1 MARKIIVGI
10 LLSSLLLTA
19 GCSLIVKTAFGIDEI
34 KEYRD
39 TDVQSF
45 LVESQRKVSCRQIVA
60 SIGQQDSLIRLD
72 LDSTMMQHRGQPVQ
86 ILYFDGDS
94 LLFYHIN
101 CYTQSGLF
109 QFNWNNYHSFE
120 HFPPSPTVVVPHNKE
135 SMTLSNYTRILPS
148 LKPFRR
154 YTVLILWSNVT
165 RKVSAK
171 AVDAVATNIQGRND
185 CSLWLVNTDQWWAN
199 YLNK

>member
-39 TDVQSF
+39 TEVQSF

-86 ILYFDGDS
+86 ILYFDGNS

-109 QFNWNNYHSFE
+109 QFNWNNYHSFD

>member
-19 GCSLIVKTAFGIDEI
+19 GCSLIVKTAFGINEI

-39 TDVQSF
+39 TEVQSF

-101 CYTQSGLF
+101 CYTQLGLF
-109 QFNWNNYHSFE
+109 QFNWNNYHSFD

>member
-19 GCSLIVKTAFGIDEI
+19 GCSLIVKTAFGINEI

-39 TDVQSF
+39 TEVQSF

-109 QFNWNNYHSFE
+109 QFNWNNYHSFD
-120 HFPPSPTVVVPHNKE
+120 HFPLAV
-135 SMTLSNYTRILPS
+135 LSHDLA
-148 LKPFRR
+148 LDR
-154 YTVLILWSNVT
+154 YEHLRNLILQMEPLYLFLEIFSGLLFLASSCPEDIPFLVT
-165 RKVSAK
+165 HR
-171 AVDAVATNIQGRND
+171 
-185 CSLWLVNTDQWWAN
+185 
-199 YLNK
+199 

>member
-109 QFNWNNYHSFE
+109 QFNWNNYHSFD

-148 LKPFRR
+148 LKPFRH
-154 YTVLILWSNVT
+154 YTVLILWSNVA

>member
-19 GCSLIVKTAFGIDEI
+19 GCSLIVKTAFGINEI
-34 KEYRD
+34 KESRD

-109 QFNWNNYHSFE
+109 QLNWNNYHSFD

>member
-109 QFNWNNYHSFE
+109 QFNWNNYHSFD

-185 CSLWLVNTDQWWAN
+185 CSLWLVNTDQWWVN

>member
-19 GCSLIVKTAFGIDEI
+19 GCSLIVKTAFGINEI
-34 KEYRD
+34 KEYRE

-86 ILYFDGDS
+86 ILYFDGNS

>member
-19 GCSLIVKTAFGIDEI
+19 GCSLIVKTAFGINEI

-39 TDVQSF
+39 TEVQSF

-109 QFNWNNYHSFE
+109 QFNWNNYHSFD

-148 LKPFRR
+148 LKPSRR
-154 YTVLILWSNVT
+154 YTVLILWSNVA

>member
-1 MARKIIVGI
+1 MARKMIVGI

-19 GCSLIVKTAFGIDEI
+19 GCSLIVKTAFGINEI

-39 TDVQSF
+39 TEVQSF

-109 QFNWNNYHSFE
+109 QFNWNNYHSFD

>member
-109 QFNWNNYHSFE
+109 QFNWNNYHSFDR
-120 HFPPSPTVVVPHNKE
+120 FPPSPTVVVPHNKE

-154 YTVLILWSNVT
+154 YTVLILWSNVA

>member
-19 GCSLIVKTAFGIDEI
+19 GCSLIVKTAFGINEI
-34 KEYRD
+34 KEYRE

>member
-19 GCSLIVKTAFGIDEI
+19 GCSLIVKTAFGINEI

-39 TDVQSF
+39 TEVQSF
-45 LVESQRKVSCRQIVA
+45 LVERQRKVSCRQIVA

-109 QFNWNNYHSFE
+109 QLNWNNYHSFDL
-120 HFPPSPTVVVPHNKE
+120 FPPSPTVVVPHNKE

>member
-39 TDVQSF
+39 TEVQSF

-94 LLFYHIN
+94 LLFFHIN

-109 QFNWNNYHSFE
+109 QFNWNNYHSFD

>member
-19 GCSLIVKTAFGIDEI
+19 GCSLIVKTAFGINEI

-39 TDVQSF
+39 TEVQSF

-109 QFNWNNYHSFE
+109 QFNWNNYHSFD

-135 SMTLSNYTRILPS
+135 SMTLS

>member
-1 MARKIIVGI
+1 VGI

-19 GCSLIVKTAFGIDEI
+19 GCSLIVKTAFGINEI

-39 TDVQSF
+39 TEVQSF

-109 QFNWNNYHSFE
+109 QFNWNNYHSFD

-185 CSLWLVNTDQWWAN
+185 CSLWLVNTDQWWVN

>member
-19 GCSLIVKTAFGIDEI
+19 GCSLIVKTAFGINEI

-39 TDVQSF
+39 TEVQSF

-109 QFNWNNYHSFE
+109 QFNWNNYHSFD

-148 LKPFRR
+148 LKSFRR

>member
-109 QFNWNNYHSFE
+109 QFNWNNYHSFD

-135 SMTLSNYTRILPS
+135 SMTLSNYTPFPQAFSPLHRPDSLEQRNTQSVCKSCRCRGHEHPRTKRLLPMAGQHRPMVGK
-148 LKPFRR
+148 LP
-154 YTVLILWSNVT
+154 
-165 RKVSAK
+165 
-171 AVDAVATNIQGRND
+171 Q
-185 CSLWLVNTDQWWAN
+185 
-199 YLNK
+199 

>member
-185 CSLWLVNTDQWWAN
+185 CSLWLVNTDQWWVN

>member
-45 LVESQRKVSCRQIVA
+45 LVESQRKVSCRQIVV

-109 QFNWNNYHSFE
+109 QLNWNNYHSFD

-154 YTVLILWSNVT
+154 YTVLILWSNIT

>member
-19 GCSLIVKTAFGIDEI
+19 GCSLIVKTAFGINEI

-109 QFNWNNYHSFE
+109 QFNWNNYHSFD

-135 SMTLSNYTRILPS
+135 SMTLSNYTRLLPS

>member
-45 LVESQRKVSCRQIVA
+45 LVESQRKVSCRQIVV

-109 QFNWNNYHSFE
+109 QLNWNNYHSFD

>member
-19 GCSLIVKTAFGIDEI
+19 GCSLIVKTAFGINEI

-109 QFNWNNYHSFE
+109 QFNWNNYHSFD

-154 YTVLILWSNVT
+154 YTVLILWSNVA

-199 YLNK
+199 YRNK

>member
-19 GCSLIVKTAFGIDEI
+19 GCSLIVKTAFGINEI

-39 TDVQSF
+39 TEVQSF

-109 QFNWNNYHSFE
+109 QFNWNNYHSFD

-185 CSLWLVNTDQWWAN
+185 CSLWLVNTDQWWVN

>member
-19 GCSLIVKTAFGIDEI
+19 GCSLIVKTAFGINEI

-101 CYTQSGLF
+101 CYTHSGLF
-109 QFNWNNYHSFE
+109 QFNWNNYHSFD

>member
-109 QFNWNNYHSFE
+109 QLNWNNYHSFD

>member
-19 GCSLIVKTAFGIDEI
+19 GCSLIVKTAFGINEI

-109 QFNWNNYHSFE
+109 QFNWNNYHSFD

-148 LKPFRR
+148 LKSFRR

-199 YLNK
+199 YRNK

>member
-1 MARKIIVGI
+1 MARKNIMGI

-19 GCSLIVKTAFGIDEI
+19 GCSLIVKTAFGINEI

-39 TDVQSF
+39 TEVQSF

-109 QFNWNNYHSFE
+109 QFNWNNYHSFD

-148 LKPFRR
+148 LKSFRR

>member
-39 TDVQSF
+39 TEVQSF

-72 LDSTMMQHRGQPVQ
+72 LDSTMMQHCGQPVQ

-109 QFNWNNYHSFE
+109 QFNWNNYHSFD

-135 SMTLSNYTRILPS
+135 SMTLSNYTRLLPS

>member
-19 GCSLIVKTAFGIDEI
+19 GCSLIVKTAFGINEI

-39 TDVQSF
+39 IDVQSF

-101 CYTQSGLF
+101 CYTHSGLF
-109 QFNWNNYHSFE
+109 QFNWNNYHSFD

>member
-39 TDVQSF
+39 TEVQSF

-109 QFNWNNYHSFE
+109 QFNWNNYHSFD

-148 LKPFRR
+148 LKSFRR

>member
-109 QFNWNNYHSFE
+109 QFNWNNYHSFD

-154 YTVLILWSNVT
+154 YTVLILWSNVA

>member
-109 QFNWNNYHSFE
+109 QFNWNNYH
-120 HFPPSPTVVVPHNKE
+120 FPPSPTVVVPHNKE

>member
-19 GCSLIVKTAFGIDEI
+19 GCSLIVKTAFGINEI

>member
-109 QFNWNNYHSFE
+109 QFNWNNYHSFD

-148 LKPFRR
+148 LKSFRR

>member
-19 GCSLIVKTAFGIDEI
+19 GCSLIVKTAFGINEI

-39 TDVQSF
+39 TEVQSF

-109 QFNWNNYHSFE
+109 QFNWNNYHSFD

-171 AVDAVATNIQGRND
+171 AVEAVAKNIQGRND

>member
-39 TDVQSF
+39 TEVQSF

>member
-39 TDVQSF
+39 TEVQSF

-109 QFNWNNYHSFE
+109 QFNWNNYHSFD

-135 SMTLSNYTRILPS
+135 SMTLSNYTRILPF

>member
-109 QFNWNNYHSFE
+109 QFNWNNYHSFD

>member
-109 QFNWNNYHSFE
+109 QFNWNNYHSFD

-135 SMTLSNYTRILPS
+135 SMTLSNYTRLLPS

-185 CSLWLVNTDQWWAN
+185 CSLWLVNTDLWWAN

>member
-109 QFNWNNYHSFE
+109 QFNWNNYHSFD

-148 LKPFRR
+148 LKSSRR
-154 YTVLILWSNVT
+154 YTVLILWSNVA

-171 AVDAVATNIQGRND
+171 AVDSVATNIQGRND